1 MLVDTDG
8 QPGKARPEKIAL
20 LKPACAEAGTI
31 TAANAASISD
41 GDAALVMTRASV
53 AKKLDLPIVAKAV
66 AHPAHAREPG
76 LFTTAPVPAI
86 RKVLQKAGWSVHDV
100 DMLEENEAVAV
111 VARIAAKDLAIP
123 ENRQNGKVGGT
134 ELGH

>member
-41 GDAALVMTRASV
+41 GAAALVMTRASV
-53 AKKLDLPIVAKAV
+53 AKKLDLPIVAKVV
-66 AHPAHAREPG
+66 AHAAHAREPG

-86 RKVLQKAGWSVHDV
+86 RKVLQKAGRS
-100 DMLEENEAVAV
+100 EEHTSELQSLMRISYAVFCL
-111 VARIAAKDLAIP
+111 KKKKQTKSF
-123 ENRQNGKVGGT
+123 NNYT
-134 ELGH
+134 TY